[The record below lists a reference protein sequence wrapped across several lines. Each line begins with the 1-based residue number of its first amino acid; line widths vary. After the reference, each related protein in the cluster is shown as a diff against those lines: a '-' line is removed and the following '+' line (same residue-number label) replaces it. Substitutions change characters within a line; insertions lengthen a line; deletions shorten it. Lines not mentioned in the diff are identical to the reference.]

1 MSSGIRASAVSGTS
15 TIPSPRWTSRRP
27 YLTDF
32 ARTHGLRERIEF
44 DTAVESVTPA
54 ADEGWRVRLGSDEES
69 TYDAVIAAELGVSG
83 RD

>member
-1 MSSGIRASAVSGTS
+1 M
-15 TIPSPRWTSRRP
+15 
-27 YLTDF
+27 
-32 ARTHGLRERIEF
+32 
-44 DTAVESVTPA
+44 TPA